1 MNLLDENSMNIFL
14 IVADNYQRLI
24 SFVRVKLS
32 HNKKNSWQKFY
43 LTAIANTNFLD
54 LIYLFLVSL

>member
-24 SFVRVKLS
+24 KFLRVKLS
-32 HNKKNSWQKFY
+32 HKKKTHGKSF
-43 LTAIANTNFLD
+43 I
-54 LIYLFLVSL
+54 